1 MVKPPPRG
9 RSIAL
14 TGACTFLGRNLVGV
28 LEEDESV
35 GRVVAIDVQRP
46 RTGGSKTRA
55 YEVDLTLPG
64 ADERI
69 AEILSAES
77 VDVLVHMA
85 FLSSPTHA
93 TAWAHELESIGTMHL
108 LNGARQAPPAQ
119 LVSWSQTLLY
129 GARPSNPQF
138 LNEDTPLRGSTREPF
153 FADKMAAEREVAR
166 FAEQHPETTVTVLR
180 TAPIVGPTVNNFM
193 TRYLSR
199 RLCVTLMGFDPM
211 WQLLHE
217 VDAVAA
223 FKIAIDVDVPGTF
236 NIVSDGVLPLSTL
249 IRLSGGS
256 TLPIPAPLA
265 PATTA
270 TIWAAQLG
278 PWPPAFVPY
287 LRYVCMADG
296 ERAAE
301 QLGFY
306 AAYTAQ
312 EAVVDFTSAQRLRDV
327 HMAREVS
334 A

>member
-1 MVKPPPRG
+1 
-9 RSIAL
+9 
-14 TGACTFLGRNLVGV
+14 
-28 LEEDESV
+28 
-35 GRVVAIDVQRP
+35 
-46 RTGGSKTRA
+46 
-55 YEVDLTLPG
+55 
-64 ADERI
+64 
-69 AEILSAES
+69 
-77 VDVLVHMA
+77 
-85 FLSSPTHA
+85 
-93 TAWAHELESIGTMHL
+93 MHL

-119 LVSWSQTLLY
+119 LVSWSQTMLY

-138 LNEDTPLRGSTREPF
+138 ITEDSALRGPTHEPF
-153 FADKMAAEREVAR
+153 FADKIAAEHQVAH
-166 FAEQHPETTVTVLR
+166 FAEQHPETAVTVLR
-180 TAPIVGPTVNNFM
+180 TAPIVGPTVKNFM

-199 RLCVTLMGFDPM
+199 RVCVTLMGFDPM

-223 FKIAIDVDVPGTF
+223 FKIAVDRGLAGTF

-249 IRLSGGS
+249 VRLCGS
-256 TLPIPAPLA
+256 AALPIPAPLA

-296 ERAAE
+296 ETAAKH
-301 QLGFY
+301 LGFHP
-306 AAYTAQ
+306 AYTTQ
-312 EAVVDFTSAQRLRDV
+312 EAIVDFTSAQRLRDV